1 MAIRFGLAALAAC
14 GIAAASGTAARAQQ
28 ALPFEQITAALNGV
42 HQFSQV
48 AISPDGRRIAYVES
62 AGDRNVVRLA
72 DLEGAGAGRG
82 AVGARLGAV
91 RAATACPGR
100 ACDETEVAWSPDG
113 RRVAFVSAGP
123 NGQPQIAVAE
133 VAGTGAVTARIVTAA
148 KGPLA
153 TPRWSPD
160 GTRIAFLYSPGAPK
174 VPSPLNPSTPDAGV
188 VGSKIYEQ
196 RLAVISVPAGSSA
209 ASASAGARAMKLLG
223 PADLNVYEFDWSPDG
238 TRFAA
243 TAAHGNGDA
252 NWWIAQL
259 YAVDAASG
267 AAKAIHKP
275 ELQIASPRWSGDGK
289 RIAYIGGIMSD
300 EAITG
305 GDVYVVPASGGAATD
320 VTPGLKASVTTIAW
334 NGSPARILATELAGD
349 RMVIATVDVAA
360 KTQRQSWSGQETIYA
375 KGFAGVAPGDEG
387 VSVSR
392 DGKTAATI
400 RQSITAPPEIAV
412 GALGAMHAVTSANAR
427 VRRLTGAA
435 RSVTWTSEGASVQ
448 GWLIFPPGAKPGGRY
463 PIVTSIHGGPAF
475 AHYPLFPSGPFAFEA
490 ALAARGYIVFEPNP
504 RGSYGQG
511 EAFTRANVKDFGY
524 GDLRDVL
531 LGLDEV
537 GRTIPV
543 DPNKL
548 GIFGWSYG
556 GYMTMWALTQTNR
569 FKAAVSGAGLSDW
582 LSYYGTNEIDTWMI
596 PYFGASVYDDPAVY
610 AKSSPINYVKQVRT
624 PTLMVAG
631 DRDAEV
637 PVTQSYEYWH
647 ALRDRGVPA
656 QLVIYPGE
664 GHLFWKPADQQ
675 DVFRRMTGWFDRW
688 LGAKTPLS
696 ARSPSAHVVAL
707 VLASPAP
714 SVPTWPPAVA
724 TCAPNAGSNRY
735 LCPQNDPAL
744 VEMFAKARAHD
755 VAGVEAAGARIRTGD
770 GPADMIEP
778 KHAKLARAFALALA
792 NPAAYESA
800 YVRTFI
806 DNGFTGYVLLDQI
819 NAAGLAPS
827 AFDIIVRRSAA
838 GDGLASAAI
847 LGATAPI
854 NEFHPPFD
862 GWAIAHNGARL
873 FAAMAAA
880 GPEPAARYLC
890 TEQDEGRD
898 PGAARRTVAKLK
910 ATTPKGRALLAQ
922 LKAMIAHCYTYD
934 ANF

>member
-1 MAIRFGLAALAAC
+1 MPIRPLSGLVVAC
-14 GIAAASGTAARAQQ
+14 CAVIAARAVAGAQ
-28 ALPFEQITAALNGV
+28 AVPFEQITAALNGV

-62 AGDRNVVRLA
+62 VGDRSAVRLMPVA
-72 DLEGAGAGRG
+72 GAGAT
-82 AVGARLGAV
+82 AAARTI
-91 RAATACPGR
+91 TACPGR
-100 ACDETEVAWSPDG
+100 ACDESEVVWSPDG
-113 RRVAFVSAGP
+113 RRIAFVTTDAK
-123 NGQPQIAVAE
+123 GQPQIAVEDFAR
-133 VAGTGAVTARIVTAA
+133 GAARVLTNA

-174 VPSPLNPSTPDAGV
+174 APSPLNPSTPDAGV
-188 VGSKIYEQ
+188 VGSKIFEQ
-196 RLAVISVPAGSSA
+196 RLAVIPISA
-209 ASASAGARAMKLLG
+209 ASAGSQAAAIRLLG

-252 NWWIAQL
+252 NWWIAEL
-259 YAVDAASG
+259 YTIDAASG
-267 AAKAIHKP
+267 AAKVLHKP

-289 RIAYIGGIMSD
+289 SIAYIGGIMSD

-334 NGSPARILATELAGD
+334 NGSPSAILATELAGD
-349 RMVIATVDVAA
+349 RMVIASVDVAA
-360 KTQRQSWSGQETIYA
+360 KTQRQVWSGQETIYA
-375 KGFAGVAPGDEG
+375 KGFAGLAPGDEG

-427 VRRLTGAA
+427 VRKLTGAA
-435 RSVTWTSEGASVQ
+435 RSVTWTSEGSSVQ
-448 GWLIFPPGAKPGGRY
+448 GWLVFPPGAKPGVKY
-463 PIVTSIHGGPAF
+463 PIVTYIHGGPAF
-475 AHYPLFPSGPFAFEA
+475 AHYPLYPSGPFAFQA

-543 DPNKL
+543 DSNRL

-582 LSYYGTNEIDTWMI
+582 TSYYGTNEIDTWMI

-610 AKSSPINYVKQVRT
+610 AKSSPINYIKQVRT

-647 ALRDRGVPA
+647 ALRDRGIPT

-664 GHLFWKPADQQ
+664 GHLFYKPADQQ
-675 DVFRRMTGWFDRW
+675 DVFRRVTGWFDRW
-688 LGAKTPLS
+688 LSK
-696 ARSPSAHVVAL
+696 
-707 VLASPAP
+707 
-714 SVPTWPPAVA
+714 
-724 TCAPNAGSNRY
+724 
-735 LCPQNDPAL
+735 
-744 VEMFAKARAHD
+744 
-755 VAGVEAAGARIRTGD
+755 
-770 GPADMIEP
+770 
-778 KHAKLARAFALALA
+778 
-792 NPAAYESA
+792 
-800 YVRTFI
+800 
-806 DNGFTGYVLLDQI
+806 
-819 NAAGLAPS
+819 
-827 AFDIIVRRSAA
+827 
-838 GDGLASAAI
+838 
-847 LGATAPI
+847 
-854 NEFHPPFD
+854 
-862 GWAIAHNGARL
+862 
-873 FAAMAAA
+873 
-880 GPEPAARYLC
+880 
-890 TEQDEGRD
+890 
-898 PGAARRTVAKLK
+898 
-910 ATTPKGRALLAQ
+910 
-922 LKAMIAHCYTYD
+922 
-934 ANF
+934 

>member
-1 MAIRFGLAALAAC
+1 MAIRFGLAVLAVC
-14 GIAAASGTAARAQQ
+14 GAMAGGATAARAEQ

-62 AGDRNVVRLA
+62 AGDRSAIRL
-72 DLEGAGAGRG
+72 LELGRP
-82 AVGARLGAV
+82 AAAARALS
-91 RAATACPGR
+91 ACPGR
-100 ACDETEVAWSPDG
+100 TCDETEVVWAPDG
-113 RRVAFVSAGP
+113 RRVAFVTTDP
-123 NGQPQIAVAE
+123 KGQPGIAVAD
-133 VAGTGAVTARIVTAA
+133 VPGPGGAAGGGAPAARVLTAA

-196 RLAVISVPAGSSA
+196 RLAVISVPASVA
-209 ASASAGARAMKLLG
+209 APTGARAIKLLG

-259 YAVDAASG
+259 YTIDAASG

-305 GDVYVVPASGGAATD
+305 GDVYVVPSSGGAATD

-349 RMVIATVDVAA
+349 RMVIASVDVAA
-360 KTQRQSWSGQETIYA
+360 KTQRQLWSGQETIYA
-375 KGFAGVAPGDEG
+375 KGFAGLAPGDEG

-435 RSVTWTSEGASVQ
+435 RSVTWTSEGTSVQ
-448 GWLIFPPGAKPGGRY
+448 GWLIFPPGAKPGTKY

-475 AHYPLFPSGPFAFEA
+475 AHYPLYPSGPFAFEA
-490 ALAARGYIVFEPNP
+490 VLAARGYIVFEPNP

-524 GDLRDVL
+524 GDLRDIQ

-596 PYFGASVYDDPAVY
+596 PYFGASIYDDPAVY
-610 AKSSPINYVKQVRT
+610 AKSSPINYIKQVKT

-647 ALRDRGVPA
+647 ALRDHGVPT

-664 GHLFWKPADQQ
+664 GHLFYKPADQQ
-675 DVFRRMTGWFDRW
+675 DVFRRVTGWFDRW
-688 LGAKTPLS
+688 L
-696 ARSPSAHVVAL
+696 AR
-707 VLASPAP
+707 
-714 SVPTWPPAVA
+714 
-724 TCAPNAGSNRY
+724 
-735 LCPQNDPAL
+735 
-744 VEMFAKARAHD
+744 
-755 VAGVEAAGARIRTGD
+755 
-770 GPADMIEP
+770 
-778 KHAKLARAFALALA
+778 
-792 NPAAYESA
+792 
-800 YVRTFI
+800 
-806 DNGFTGYVLLDQI
+806 
-819 NAAGLAPS
+819 
-827 AFDIIVRRSAA
+827 
-838 GDGLASAAI
+838 
-847 LGATAPI
+847 
-854 NEFHPPFD
+854 
-862 GWAIAHNGARL
+862 
-873 FAAMAAA
+873 
-880 GPEPAARYLC
+880 
-890 TEQDEGRD
+890 
-898 PGAARRTVAKLK
+898 
-910 ATTPKGRALLAQ
+910 
-922 LKAMIAHCYTYD
+922 
-934 ANF
+934 